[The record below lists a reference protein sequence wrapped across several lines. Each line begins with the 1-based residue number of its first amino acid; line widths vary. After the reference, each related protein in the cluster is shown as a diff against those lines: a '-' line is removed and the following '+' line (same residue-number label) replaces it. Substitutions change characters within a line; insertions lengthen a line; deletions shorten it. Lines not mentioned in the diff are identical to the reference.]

1 MLDFSDILSLF
12 HLCRNLMIAEMPS
25 EKRIFMKEKYFL
37 NRHAVL
43 GTVVGLLLMAIVF
56 VIAVGLVFCYACVLV
71 VPPALIAGRIANKF
85 LFALAF
91 SPLFVMMFIITAPV
105 SFFVKNGFEKI
116 FKAILIK
123 MYGPNEDDKDEIW

>member
-1 MLDFSDILSLF
+1 
-12 HLCRNLMIAEMPS
+12 MIAEMPS
-25 EKRIFMKEKYFL
+25 EKRIFMKNEYFL